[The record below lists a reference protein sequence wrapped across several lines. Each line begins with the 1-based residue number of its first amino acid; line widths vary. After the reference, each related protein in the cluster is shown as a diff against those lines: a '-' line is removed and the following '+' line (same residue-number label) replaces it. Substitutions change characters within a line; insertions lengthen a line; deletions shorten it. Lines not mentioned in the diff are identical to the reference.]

1 MRLEMLIG
9 MQIEILSGSRNYRF
23 MALFKYSIEKRP
35 RTIVWWLR
43 SGFRFSFRWPFRVSS
58 STERAVFIWHL
69 AMRNSDD
76 RAVCRSHWNSVC
88 KIAIELAFLAGGMP
102 RERCVHVCVCTCV
115 RVLLPVFPVLNWGVR
130 RLWVQNEVSRKW
142 SVTSLELRT
151 LLFWRQP
158 SSVARFRG
166 GNTLL
171 PCLFCRRLTIL
182 NTSTIYFSFCVLVF
196 FPVLDWGASRLVVE
210 NWVVIFFFE
219 KFSRDLVRERC
230 PFSQEVCRSAKIS
243 REIPKKKNNSS
254 LSRWNWLCRITIQL
268 TCATSYAHQLLGR
281 ASNGQGRGGQHTDF
295 LGRTANSVGAGYVIY
310 INIHIVM
317 CVCIYMYMY
326 SLSLSGFPRPL
337 WALGRRQVC
346 HIYIYTYIVICMCI
360 YTYTCSLTLSG
371 FPRRSAHS
379 GGAGYAIS
387 VYMYIYIYKFYI
399 HIHIYIYIVSV
410 SVDFRAALRTRAAP
424 GMPYMYI
431 YVYI

>member
-1 MRLEMLIG
+1 MKWHLVRIAYFVVLAATFECRTFSGGQYTPPLLVLQEAHNSKHKHNLFLILCAC
-9 MQIEILSGSRNYRF
+9 ILS
-23 MALFKYSIEKRP
+23 SIR
-35 RTIVWWLR
+35 LR
-43 SGFRFSFRWPFRVSS
+43 GEPTCSGKLSGD
-58 STERAVFIWHL
+58 I
-69 AMRNSDD
+69 
-76 RAVCRSHWNSVC
+76 
-88 KIAIELAFLAGGMP
+88 I
-102 RERCVHVCVCTCV
+102 
-115 RVLLPVFPVLNWGVR
+115 
-130 RLWVQNEVSRKW
+130 
-142 SVTSLELRT
+142 
-151 LLFWRQP
+151 
-158 SSVARFRG
+158 
-166 GNTLL
+166 
-171 PCLFCRRLTIL
+171 
-182 NTSTIYFSFCVLVF
+182 
-196 FPVLDWGASRLVVE
+196 
-210 NWVVIFFFE
+210 FFE
-219 KFSRDLVRERC
+219 KFSRDLVRGRC

-346 HIYIYTYIVICMCI
+346 HIYIYIYIVICMCI